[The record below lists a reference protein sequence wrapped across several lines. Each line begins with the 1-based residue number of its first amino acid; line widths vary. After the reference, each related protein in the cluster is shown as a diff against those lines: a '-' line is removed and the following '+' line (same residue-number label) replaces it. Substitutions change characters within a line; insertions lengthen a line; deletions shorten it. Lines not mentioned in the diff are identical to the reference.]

1 MAILVLLNR
10 DQDVPR
16 RLFRDRS
23 NPLDYLSDDAVIS
36 DYRLDRRTIYYGGYM
51 SVIGEAHGVSK
62 MTVSRTIKTFTGL
75 ITLHLDKYIT
85 FPMDIPEQ
93 LKVKRDFYNI
103 RGFPSVLGAV
113 DGTLIPI
120 ETPSID
126 EYHYVCRKGF
136 HALNIQGVC
145 DAKLKFLNI
154 VAKWPGTTHDLFI
167 WTNCGLSAAF
177 EDKEITGGWL
187 LGDSG
192 YGLRPWLL
200 TSKLNPR
207 TPADRK
213 YNVCHKSTRCVIERA
228 FGL

>member
-1 MAILVLLNR
+1 
-10 DQDVPR
+10 
-16 RLFRDRS
+16 
-23 NPLDYLSDDAVIS
+23 
-36 DYRLDRRTIYYGGYM
+36 
-51 SVIGEAHGVSK
+51 
-62 MTVSRTIKTFTGL
+62 
-75 ITLHLDKYIT
+75 
-85 FPMDIPEQ
+85 MDIPEQ
-93 LKVKRDFYNI
+93 LKVKLDFYNI

-126 EYHYVCRKGF
+126 EYHYVCRNGF

-145 DAKLKFLNI
+145 DANLKFLNI
-154 VAKWPGTTHDLFI
+154 VAKWPGSTHDSFR

-177 EDKEITGGWL
+177 EDKEMTGGWL

-200 TSKLNPR
+200 TPKLNPR
-207 TPADRK
+207 TPLPYRK

-228 FGL
+228 FGLWKMRFRCIYRPLHLATERAVAVVIATAILHNREKSPFARDRRHG